1 MAPTNRVH
9 SCGDDLIGI
18 DVTDSATAQALATNL
33 RSSGEWLDVVAGIDS
48 VVLRFDAALKDAAKA
63 LQRASESLDF
73 RVSASSD
80 GLGVVEIPV
89 CYGGENGPDIDDVC
103 QQLGLQSDEFVALH
117 TGGQYIVDML
127 GFTPG
132 FAYVSGL
139 DGRLSVPR
147 LEEPRVNVAAGS
159 VGIAD
164 GRTGLYALPG
174 PGGWSIVG
182 RTTYPLFDASA
193 HEPFALKPGMR
204 IRFVAVDAG

>member
-1 MAPTNRVH
+1 MAPTSKVY

-18 DVTDSATAQALATNL
+18 DVADSATAQALATNL
-33 RSSGEWLDVVAGIDS
+33 RSSGKWLEVVAGIDS
-48 VVLRFDAALKDAAKA
+48 VVLRFDAALEDAAKA
-63 LQRASESLDF
+63 LQIASDSLDF
-73 RVSASSD
+73 RASASSD
-80 GLGVVEIPV
+80 VLNVVEIPV

-103 QQLGLQSDEFVALH
+103 QQLGLQVDEFVDLH
-117 TGGQYIVDML
+117 TSGQYVVDML

-139 DGRLSVPR
+139 DGQLNVPR
-147 LEEPRVNVAAGS
+147 LAEPRINVAAGS

-164 GRTGLYALPG
+164 DRTGLYALPG
-174 PGGWSIVG
+174 PGGWAIVG

-193 HEPFALKPGMR
+193 HEPFALRPGMR